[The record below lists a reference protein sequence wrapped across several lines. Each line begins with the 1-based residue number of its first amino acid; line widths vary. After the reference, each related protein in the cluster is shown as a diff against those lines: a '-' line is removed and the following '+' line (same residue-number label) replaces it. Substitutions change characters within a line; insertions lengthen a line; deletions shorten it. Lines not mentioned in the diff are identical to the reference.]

1 MKDELIEEVSRKT
14 RGDRN
19 GPVGPCLMVNLNSGR
34 ILDLG
39 VAQFDLDNEQG
50 TLSVSPAVHWQ
61 LFF

>member
-19 GPVGPCLMVNLNSGR
+19 GPAGPCLMVNLNSGR

-39 VAQFDLDNEQG
+39 VAQSDLDNEQG
-50 TLSVSPAVHWQ
+50 TLSVSPAVH
-61 LFF
+61 